1 MKSFSLENFI
11 KFFTNYLF
19 QVKKMGSQKLISDR
33 QQIENTLSK
42 AKFIRIALSDSE
54 TPYIVPM
61 SFGYLDNEIY
71 LHSSQKGRKIE
82 ILKKNPKIC
91 FEADIET
98 EVMTAENPCKY
109 NVRYR
114 SVIGHGQA
122 KFLEDYDEKVRG
134 LTVLSEHYGKK
145 GPFEFEEWKVNR
157 LCVIKIEIEK
167 MTGKENGF

>member
-1 MKSFSLENFI
+1 
-11 KFFTNYLF
+11 
-19 QVKKMGSQKLISDR
+19 MGSQKIIQDS
-33 QQIENTLSK
+33 QQIEAILST
-42 AKFIRIALSDSE
+42 AKFLRLALSDAE

-61 SFGYLDNEIY
+61 SFGYKENVIY
-71 LHSSQKGRKIE
+71 LHSSREGRKID
-82 ILKKNPKIC
+82 ILKRNPRVC
-91 FEADIET
+91 FEAAIET
-98 EVMTAENPCKY
+98 EVITAEDPCKY

-122 KFLEDYDEKVRG
+122 KFLEEYNEKVEG

-167 MTGKENGF
+167 MTGKESGF

>member
-1 MKSFSLENFI
+1 MEDI
-11 KFFTNYLF
+11 
-19 QVKKMGSQKLISDR
+19 
-33 QQIENTLSK
+33 LSK

-61 SFGYLDNEIY
+61 SFGYKENAIY
-71 LHSSQKGRKIE
+71 LHSSRKGKKIE
-82 ILKKNPKIC
+82 ILKKNPRAC
-91 FEADIET
+91 FEAAVET
-98 EVMTAENPCKY
+98 ELITADEPCNY

-122 KFLEDYDEKVRG
+122 KFLEDYNEKVEG

-157 LCVIKIEIEK
+157 LCVIKIEIEIEK
-167 MTGKENGF
+167 MTGKESGF

>member
-1 MKSFSLENFI
+1 
-11 KFFTNYLF
+11 
-19 QVKKMGSQKLISDR
+19 MGSQKLIQDS
-33 QQIENTLSK
+33 QQIETILST
-42 AKFIRIALSDSE
+42 AKFLHLALSDAE

-61 SFGYLDNEIY
+61 SFGYKEKVIY
-71 LHSSQKGRKIE
+71 LHSSREGRKID
-82 ILKKNPKIC
+82 ILKRNPRVC
-91 FEADIET
+91 FEVDIET
-98 EVMTAENPCKY
+98 EVITAEDPCKY

-122 KFLEDYDEKVRG
+122 KFLEDYNEKVEG

-167 MTGKENGF
+167 MTGKESGF